1 MVASEDHLR
10 HTGLQDPHLCPGE
23 APVRLVLAGTFAV
36 FALVGGRGSGGDQ
49 IRDVGGWCS
58 AC

>member
-1 MVASEDHLR
+1 VA
-10 HTGLQDPHLCPGE
+10 GE
-23 APVRLVLAGTFAV
+23 APVRLVLTGTFAV

-49 IRDVGGWCS
+49 IRDVGVWGWRS